1 MLAADR
7 IGGYSSGMSI
17 PVAGNAIPSGSGSGP
32 ARRRSG
38 WTSLTGSEKREQLLE
53 AAAAVFSRRGLEA
66 SMSEVAEAAG
76 AGVAS
81 VYRLY
86 PSKYELYAA
95 LVVRRM
101 DQIIDAARRAE
112 AQPGDRWTGLTEML
126 RGLVA
131 GQSVEPFVGEAR
143 ALVGDHPDVIESSE
157 RAATAQERVLAAARA
172 EGRLRADA
180 TFLDLRL
187 LFAATRAAKRLEP
200 ERWPRMLELL
210 IDALDTQR
218 GSLPDR

>member
-1 MLAADR
+1 
-7 IGGYSSGMSI
+7 
-17 PVAGNAIPSGSGSGP
+17 
-32 ARRRSG
+32 
-38 WTSLTGSEKREQLLE
+38 
-53 AAAAVFSRRGLEA
+53 
-66 SMSEVAEAAG
+66 MSEVAEAAG

-143 ALVGDHPDVIESSE
+143 ALVGDHPDVIESS
-157 RAATAQERVLAAARA
+157 
-172 EGRLRADA
+172 
-180 TFLDLRL
+180 
-187 LFAATRAAKRLEP
+187 
-200 ERWPRMLELL
+200 
-210 IDALDTQR
+210 DALPRPRNGYWPQR
-218 GSLPDR
+218 APKGDYARTRRSWTCDCCSPRPAPRSDWSPSGGRGCSSC